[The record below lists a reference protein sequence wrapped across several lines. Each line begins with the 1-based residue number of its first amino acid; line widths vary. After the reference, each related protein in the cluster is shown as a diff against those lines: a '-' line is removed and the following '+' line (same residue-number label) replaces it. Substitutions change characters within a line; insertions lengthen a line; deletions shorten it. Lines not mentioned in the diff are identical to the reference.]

1 MFVIRTLESAHAF
14 YFDASTS
21 EIREPDEKSFAPN
34 NVRITNIGMSQSIHP
49 KLVPVFAFAE
59 ALEELSRELVRE
71 AKKRADGKR
80 PRTRRG
86 VTLRPGPETP
96 LWNAVVAMTKP
107 QLSRRG
113 ARATLARELGVHRA
127 RIGEFFD
134 KGSAMPDAERALQ
147 TLVLL
152 ARSARSAEAR

>member
-1 MFVIRTLESAHAF
+1 
-14 YFDASTS
+14 
-21 EIREPDEKSFAPN
+21 
-34 NVRITNIGMSQSIHP
+34 MSQPIHP
-49 KLVPVFAFAE
+49 QLAPLFAFAD

-71 AKKRADGKR
+71 AKKRADAKR
-80 PRTRRG
+80 QRAKRG
-86 VTLRPGPETP
+86 VTLRPGSETP

-107 QLSRRG
+107 QLGRRD

-147 TLVLL
+147 TLILL
-152 ARSARSAEAR
+152 ARSARATDPATQRNVRNTNIDAGT

>member
-1 MFVIRTLESAHAF
+1 
-14 YFDASTS
+14 
-21 EIREPDEKSFAPN
+21 
-34 NVRITNIGMSQSIHP
+34 MSQPIHP
-49 KLVPVFAFAE
+49 KLTPLFAFADTLE
-59 ALEELSRELVRE
+59 AFSRELIRE
-71 AKKRADGKR
+71 AKKRAEGKR
-80 PRTRRG
+80 PRARRG
-86 VTLRPGPETP
+86 VTLRPGSETP

-152 ARSARSAEAR
+152 ARSARTAGAATPRNVRNTNIGPRA